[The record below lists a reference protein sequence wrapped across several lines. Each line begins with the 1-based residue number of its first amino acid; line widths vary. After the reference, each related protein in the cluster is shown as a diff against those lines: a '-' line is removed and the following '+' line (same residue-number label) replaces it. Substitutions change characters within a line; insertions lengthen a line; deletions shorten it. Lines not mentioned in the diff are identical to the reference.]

1 MGQKIGFGKLPI
13 ISFYRVVTV
22 SITAIRFSM
31 AVESSCQ
38 AQVSQYPAPN
48 MGIVSMNSVYCMNN
62 ATWSL
67 LVAEGQTDGQSTQY
81 KLYSAIIDRYFGN
94 VNYPPDTNRN
104 LTQQNMN
111 SIFRDLIIS
120 DRSGLALVQNLVN
133 REPSP
138 YPLSTAVNVANLVS
152 NWEGTVIH
160 RSTTY
165 SSNSV
170 KYLPTDSYTEKVT
183 SVTYMAI
190 RYSNVTTPAD
200 PYVEEST
207 SAIYVPFLWWQIFV
221 GVGYNSYQLFSNQQ
235 YAVNFKNFLIPYFTG
250 ASIFDN
256 IMTGLFVPM
265 IGTAVED
272 SIWELPTELIE
283 DWASDLLETTSPTS
297 VANNANTLFNN
308 QWKMEWLYDASYTLG
323 NQVRGTS
330 EYAVWRPII
339 GGSIKLFG
347 GFDLT
352 PSADSAN
359 YDVIAFDDFANEYSQ
374 NSRVY
379 FNAPPSWTAFFGYG

>member
-1 MGQKIGFGKLPI
+1 MGQKKGSGKLPI

-22 SITAIRFSM
+22 SIATIRFSM

-38 AQVSQYPAPN
+38 AQVSQHPPTNISIA
-48 MGIVSMNSVYCMNN
+48 SVNN

-67 LVAEGQTDGQSTQY
+67 LVAEGQTDGQSTRY
-81 KLYSAIIDRYFGN
+81 KLDSAIIDRYFGN
-94 VNYPPDTNRN
+94 VNHPPDTNRN

-120 DRSGLALVQNLVN
+120 DRSGLALVQNLSN
-133 REPSP
+133 RELSP
-138 YPLSTAVNVANLVS
+138 YPLATAVNVANVVS

-170 KYLPTDSYTEKVT
+170 KYLPTDRYTEKVT
-183 SVTYMAI
+183 SVTYMTI

-200 PYVEEST
+200 PYVEESA
-207 SAIYVPFLWWQIFV
+207 SGIYDPFLWWQIFV

-235 YAVNFKNFLIPYFTG
+235 
-250 ASIFDN
+250 
-256 IMTGLFVPM
+256 
-265 IGTAVED
+265 
-272 SIWELPTELIE
+272 
-283 DWASDLLETTSPTS
+283 
-297 VANNANTLFNN
+297 
-308 QWKMEWLYDASYTLG
+308 
-323 NQVRGTS
+323 
-330 EYAVWRPII
+330 YAVWRPII

-359 YDVIAFDDFANEYSQ
+359 YDVIAFDYLANEYSQ
-374 NSRVY
+374 KSRVY
-379 FNAPPSWTAFFGYG
+379 FNAPPSWTALFGYG